1 MTSYACL
8 ASELLALRRRQKVCG
23 WQARKFLFPSEFNS
37 EAKTR
42 NWVNL
47 VSHKTHIYYW
57 TWRLGKQFIII
68 ISQKKFFLR
77 ILVLQLFKSSWK
89 SWGIHILNWV
99 FQMDNCIFQC
109 GLNFVNLNCHLVVKL
124 VWPQWPQWW
133 SFEGKEQLGI
143 YFWSNIFQMG
153 HQKVHKSDFQSKFS
167 MSKNFNFRN
176 TL

>member
-57 TWRLGKQFIII
+57 TWRLRKQFIII
-68 ISQKKFFLR
+68 ILQKFFLR
-77 ILVLQLFKSSWK
+77 ILVLQLFKTSWK
-89 SWGIHILNWV
+89 SSGIHILNWV
-99 FQMDNCIFQC
+99 R
-109 GLNFVNLNCHLVVKL
+109 
-124 VWPQWPQWW
+124 PQFCE
-133 SFEGKEQLGI
+133 FELPPGSETSMTSVTSVLKFWGQGTI
-143 YFWSNIFQMG
+143 GNIFWSNIFQMG
-153 HQKVHKSDFQSKFS
+153 HQKVHKSDFQSQFS
-167 MSKNFNFRN
+167 K
-176 TL
+176 